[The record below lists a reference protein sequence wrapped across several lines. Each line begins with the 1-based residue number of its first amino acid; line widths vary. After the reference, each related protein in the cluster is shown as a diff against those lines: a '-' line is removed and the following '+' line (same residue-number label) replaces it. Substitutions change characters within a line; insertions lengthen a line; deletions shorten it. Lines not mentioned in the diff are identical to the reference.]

1 VAECHAV
8 ADKLAHPHPVAAGR
22 LDRLA
27 LAQGWFGTVLKLP
40 RRAKQRAIEF
50 VSMVSSFELQ
60 MDDVTENVRA
70 AARHALIAPSNT

>member
-1 VAECHAV
+1 VAECDAV

-40 RRAKQRAIEF
+40 RRAKQRTTGL
-50 VSMVSSFELQ
+50 VSKASPELQ
-60 MDDVTENVRA
+60 SV
-70 AARHALIAPSNT
+70 ALQGTSALPAT

>member
-40 RRAKQRAIEF
+40 RRAKQRTTGL
-50 VSMVSSFELQ
+50 VSKVSPEL
-60 MDDVTENVRA
+60 
-70 AARHALIAPSNT
+70 